1 MSRAATKRQPA
12 QAKLDD
18 VAKSRVSQKSG
29 TASGGKTP
37 AKLDANLKGGA
48 HAKDDAPAKGDSPT
62 KVERRRQEIVE
73 AASRL
78 FAELGY
84 DRCDMDRVASKLKI
98 AKGTIYLYFKSKQE
112 LFFACVDWGM
122 ICMQAAVRAAADAET
137 DPFERIAQA
146 IRAYLAFFSDNPE
159 QVELLIQERA
169 IFKDR
174 KRPTYFEYRDA
185 ARVHWRAF
193 YQRLIDDGRIRDD
206 LEVEWILDTL
216 GNLVY
221 GTMFTN
227 HFVGPRGSFDQQG
240 RRIVD
245 IVFNGLLSE
254 SERTRRRRKPAGR
267 TRSS

>member
-1 MSRAATKRQPA
+1 
-12 QAKLDD
+12 
-18 VAKSRVSQKSG
+18 
-29 TASGGKTP
+29 
-37 AKLDANLKGGA
+37 
-48 HAKDDAPAKGDSPT
+48 
-62 KVERRRQEIVE
+62 VE

-84 DRCDMDRVASKLKI
+84 DRCDMDRVAARIKI

-122 ICMQAAVRAAADAET
+122 IRMQAAVRTAAESAE

-146 IRAYLAFFSDNPE
+146 IRAYLSFFSENPE

-193 YQRLIDDGRIRDD
+193 YEGLIAEGRIRDD

-227 HFVGPRGSFDQQG
+227 HFVGPRASFDQQG

-254 SERTRRRRKPAGR
+254 SERTRRRRKAAALSR
-267 TRSS
+267 AT